1 MDWELAE
8 RSCPPAGVKLVRQDS
23 GEDEMKLR
31 IVRIGLA
38 AAAAIALGGV
48 ALAQNVPEQF
58 VVSGKNAEKIQDF
71 TTINLATA
79 ERIADA
85 CEKAAVAQGVQ
96 ISIMVLDNDGNH
108 VYMDRMD
115 GQGYLNIVTADMKAR
130 TALMLRSPSKSLMNG
145 VIQDPTREL
154 QYIQLGE
161 FANSGGLPIVVNKQL
176 IGAVGVGGSAP
187 RVPVWSD
194 EICAH
199 KALVE
204 VIGASVP
211 PLVEDL
217 PARPNANPGNAPIP
231 RFAAATPPR
240 SSLPAEFVVGGKAA
254 GNVYDGNQ
262 ISLAT
267 AKKIARTCR
276 DWAASKGGTMSL
288 YIIDNF
294 GEFVHMERMDGQIFN
309 NIRTA
314 LLKAQTSL
322 KTRQPTSI
330 NAAQLRNNPAGI
342 PRSASQFN
350 FFTNAGGI
358 PIVVDGQMIG
368 AVGVGGGAGGGDEN
382 CAIEGLKATFGEHVT
397 LPVYPAAAGAATQR

>member
-1 MDWELAE
+1 MLGDKRSTSSRRSRCFLCDE
-8 RSCPPAGVKLVRQDS
+8 RQ
-23 GEDEMKLR
+23 EDEMKLR
-31 IVRIGLA
+31 IVGLGLA
-38 AAAAIALGGV
+38 AAGTIALGGV

-58 VVSGKNAEKIQDF
+58 VVSGKAAEQIQDF

-79 ERIADA
+79 ERIATA
-85 CEKAAVAQGVQ
+85 CEKLAAEQGVQ

-130 TALMLRSPSKSLMNG
+130 TALMGREPSKNRMNQ
-145 VIQDPTREL
+145 VIEDPTREF
-154 QYIQLGE
+154 QQIQLG
-161 FANSGGLPIVVNKQL
+161 FFPNSGGLPIVVNKQL

-187 RVPVWSD
+187 HVPVWSD

-217 PARPNANPGNAPIP
+217 PARPNANPGNAPVP
-231 RFAAATPPR
+231 RFAAATSPK
-240 SSLPAEFVVGGKAA
+240 SSLAAEFVVGGKGS
-254 GNVYDGNQ
+254 GNVFDGNQ
-262 ISLAT
+262 ISLAA
-267 AKKIARTCR
+267 AKKVARVCR

-288 YIIDNF
+288 YIIDNA
-294 GEFVHMERMDGQIFN
+294 GEFVHMERMDGQVYN

-314 LLKAQTSL
+314 MLKAQTSL
-322 KTRQPTSI
+322 RTRQPTSV
-330 NAAQLRNNPAGI
+330 NAAQLKNNPGGTA
-342 PRSASQFN
+342 RTTTFFN
-350 FFTNAGGI
+350 LFTNSGGI

-368 AVGVGGGAGGGDEN
+368 AIGVGGGAGGGDEA
-382 CAIEGLKATFGEHVT
+382 CAIEGLKAAFGDHVT
-397 LPVYPAAAGAATQR
+397 LPVYSAT

>member
-1 MDWELAE
+1 M
-8 RSCPPAGVKLVRQDS
+8 
-23 GEDEMKLR
+23 
-31 IVRIGLA
+31 
-38 AAAAIALGGV
+38 
-48 ALAQNVPEQF
+48 
-58 VVSGKNAEKIQDF
+58 VSGKAAEKIQDF

-85 CEKAAVAQGVQ
+85 CEKAATAQGVQ

-115 GQGYLNIVTADMKAR
+115 GQGYLNIVTAEMKAR
-130 TALMLRSPSKSLMNG
+130 TALILRSPSKTLMNG

-194 EICAH
+194 EICAQ

-204 VIGASVP
+204 VIGPSVA
-211 PLVEDL
+211 PLVEDV
-217 PARPNANPGNAPIP
+217 PARPNPTPGNSPVP
-231 RFAAATPPR
+231 RFAAAAVPK
-240 SSLPAEFVVGGKAA
+240 SSLPAEFVVGGKGAA
-254 GNVYDGNQ
+254 NVFDGNQ
-262 ISLAT
+262 ISLAS
-267 AKKIARTCR
+267 AKKIARVCR

-288 YIIDNF
+288 YIIDTA
-294 GEFVHMERMDGQIFN
+294 GEFVHVERMDGQIYN

-330 NAAQLRNNPAGI
+330 NAAQLKNNPAGI
-342 PRSASQFN
+342 PRSSAYFDL
-350 FFTNAGGI
+350 FTNSGGI

-368 AVGVGGGAGGGDEN
+368 AIGVGGGAGGGDEN
-382 CAIEGLKATFGEHVT
+382 CAIEGLKAAFGDHVT
-397 LPVYPAAAGAATQR
+397 LPVYPSAAGSGRATLSELAPFLCQRRR